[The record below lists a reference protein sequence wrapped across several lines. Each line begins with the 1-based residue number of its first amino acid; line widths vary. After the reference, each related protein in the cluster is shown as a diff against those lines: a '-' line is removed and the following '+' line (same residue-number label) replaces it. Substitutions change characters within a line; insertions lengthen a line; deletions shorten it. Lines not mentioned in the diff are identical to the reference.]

1 MEGSLEYVY
10 SIVSSNRERK
20 KRVGLCG
27 GNALFCLGVAFF
39 ALKRCMQFGN
49 DEVTKNILKFDDM

>member
-10 SIVSSNRERK
+10 SIVSSNREREK
-20 KRVGLCG
+20 SRFMW

-49 DEVTKNILKFDDM
+49 DEVTQNILKLDDM